1 MIPIGQELQQYED
14 EHMNGYQL
22 LSDETIIM
30 DIIEFGS
37 GMKEFHTVD
46 INRIIVENQRMK
58 TLLNIKEI

>member
-37 GMKEFHTVD
+37 GMKEFNTVD